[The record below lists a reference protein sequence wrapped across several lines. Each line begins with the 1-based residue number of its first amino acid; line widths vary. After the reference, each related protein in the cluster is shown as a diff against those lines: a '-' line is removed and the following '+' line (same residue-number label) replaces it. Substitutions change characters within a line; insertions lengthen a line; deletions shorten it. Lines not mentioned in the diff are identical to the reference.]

1 MEEFIRFFIEVGKL
15 KSTKRP
21 GWVLRGI
28 KNPETVADHA
38 FRVLILA
45 WVFGKETNLNHRRLL
60 KLALVHSLSAVYINY
75 ISPYD
80 KLLETKS
87 KKELLKKYPAL
98 VLRAP
103 IGDKWKIAR
112 QRFEEEQRAIRKLTQ
127 DLPEPVRH
135 EIDYLWLDFQQ
146 RTSKEAKFLKALDRL
161 ENLIQALEYKDQIK
175 DDLLAPFLSQI
186 GQITDNKRILGF
198 AQALCQYFTKGEKSV
213 KSRKDRNLIKF
224 ILEVGKLKTVWRKGW
239 LIRGVKNPESIAS
252 HSFRTAFMSWMLLG
266 RRRVNFE
273 AIIVMSMV
281 HDLST
286 AVIGDFT
293 PYDKVLE
300 ASRDKKRLFETLP
313 WLGSRRG
320 KSVLT
325 MERLQIEAKGLDKT
339 ISFLPQQLRQ
349 KLKYLWLE
357 YKTGTSRE
365 ARLTRQ
371 IDRVEDL
378 IQAMEYYE
386 GDKSIPVK
394 AFWLELK
401 ELVDDSLLAEFVD
414 QLDYYFLQQSGK

>member
-1 MEEFIRFFIEVGKL
+1 MSRF
-15 KSTKRP
+15 
-21 GWVLRGI
+21 
-28 KNPETVADHA
+28 
-38 FRVLILA
+38 
-45 WVFGKETNLNHRRLL
+45 
-60 KLALVHSLSAVYINY
+60 
-75 ISPYD
+75 
-80 KLLETKS
+80 
-87 KKELLKKYPAL
+87 
-98 VLRAP
+98 
-103 IGDKWKIAR
+103 
-112 QRFEEEQRAIRKLTQ
+112 
-127 DLPEPVRH
+127 
-135 EIDYLWLDFQQ
+135 
-146 RTSKEAKFLKALDRL
+146 
-161 ENLIQALEYKDQIK
+161 
-175 DDLLAPFLSQI
+175 
-186 GQITDNKRILGF
+186 
-198 AQALCQYFTKGEKSV
+198 
-213 KSRKDRNLIKF
+213 
-224 ILEVGKLKTVWRKGW
+224 
-239 LIRGVKNPESIAS
+239 
-252 HSFRTAFMSWMLLG
+252 
-266 RRRVNFE
+266 
-273 AIIVMSMV
+273 
-281 HDLST
+281 ST